1 MAPQNVFFI
10 GLNEFN
16 LSKLKSIRNAQ
27 CYAFHGLLDPSEVLD
42 TYDFPIADML
52 GRAEKQLR
60 GWQQDTGGTI
70 DGIGAYMDFPVSTML
85 PLLCA
90 KFGKRAPSLEGLLKC
105 EHKYWSRLVQRE
117 MIPEHIPYFQP
128 FDPFE
133 DNVFERIE
141 LHLPFWIKPIKASG
155 SLLGFRIESREDF
168 ERAIPQIRAQIHL
181 ISEPFNYILGQA
193 DLPPEVTDVQGHFC
207 LAESII
213 GGRQCTLEGYSFA
226 GRVEPIGIIDSIRYE
241 NGISF
246 FRYEYPSTLPD
257 VIQDQMAAISKKVIT
272 HIGFDN
278 SAFNIEFYWNREQD
292 KVWLLEI
299 NTRVSQSHSDIF
311 EKVDGQSNQQLTV
324 QVACG
329 EQPDFPH
336 SQGEFPCAAKFFWRI
351 FSGDAEVIRVPT
363 QEEIYKVQE
372 RIAGTI
378 IQPQVTTGMKL
389 SDLLEQDSY
398 SYAICHLF
406 IGGEHQKDL
415 LDKYLL
421 CQEMLPFEFKPISSH
436 SCAQRTSTDSFVNL
450 EHRNLKRSTRP

>member
-1 MAPQNVFFI
+1 METEMAPRNVFFI
-10 GLNEFN
+10 GLDDFN
-16 LSKLKSIRNAQ
+16 LSKLKSIRNAAE
-27 CYAFHGLLDPSEVLD
+27 YAFHGLLHPSEVLD

-52 GRAEKQLR
+52 DRAEEQLR
-60 GWQQDTGGTI
+60 RWQKESGGEI
-70 DGIGAYMDFPVSTML
+70 EGIGAYMDFPVSTML

-117 MIPEHIPYFQP
+117 VIPEHIPQFQP
-128 FDPFE
+128 FDPFQ
-133 DNVFERIE
+133 DDIFERIE
-141 LHLPFWIKPIKASG
+141 LDFPFWIKPIKATG
-155 SLLGFRIESREDF
+155 SHLGFRIESRADF

-181 ISEPFNYILGQA
+181 ISEPFNYILGKA
-193 DLPPEVTDVQGHFC
+193 DLPLEVSDVPGHFC
-207 LAESII
+207 LAECII
-213 GGRQCTLEGYSFA
+213 GGRQCTLEGYSFE

-257 VIQDQMAAISKKVIT
+257 VIQEQMIAISKKVIP
-272 HIGFDN
+272 HIGYDN
-278 SAFNIEFYWNREQD
+278 AAFNIEFYWNREQD
-292 KVWLLEI
+292 KIWLLEI

-311 EKVDGQSNQQLTV
+311 EKVDGQSNQQVTV

-329 EQPDFPH
+329 EQPEFPNG
-336 SQGEFPCAAKFFWRI
+336 QGQFPCAAKFFWRI
-351 FSGDAEVIRVPT
+351 FSGDAEVTRVPS
-363 QEEIYKVQE
+363 QDEINRVQE
-372 RIAGTI
+372 RIPGTI
-378 IQPQVTTGMKL
+378 IQPQVNSGMKL

-421 CQEMLPFEFKPISSH
+421 CQEMLPFEFKPIS
-436 SCAQRTSTDSFVNL
+436 
-450 EHRNLKRSTRP
+450 E

>member
-1 MAPQNVFFI
+1 MAPKNVFFI
-10 GLNEFN
+10 GLNDFN
-16 LSKLKSIRNAQ
+16 LSKLQAIRNAES
-27 CYAFHGLLDPSEVLD
+27 YAFHGLLDPAEILD
-42 TYDFPIADML
+42 TYEFPIADML
-52 GRAEKQLR
+52 QRSENQLR
-60 GWQQDTGGTI
+60 QWQRDTGGSI

-90 KFGKRAPSLEGLLKC
+90 KFDKRSPSLEGLLKC

-117 MIPEHIPYFQP
+117 VIPEHIPRFQP

-133 DNVFERIE
+133 ENVFDRIE
-141 LHLPFWIKPIKASG
+141 LPLPFWIKPIKASG

-168 ERAIPQIRAQIHL
+168 ERALPQIQDQIHL
-181 ISEPFNYILGQA
+181 IAEPFNHILQQA
-193 DLPPEVTDVQGHFC
+193 KLPREVSEVEGHFC

-213 GGRQCTLEGYSFA
+213 GGRQCTLEGYSFQ
-226 GRVEPIGIIDSIRYE
+226 GEVQPIGIVDSIRYE

-257 VIQDQMAAISKKVIT
+257 LIQNQMLEIT
-272 HIGFDN
+272 RKIIPHAGFDN

-311 EKVDGQSNQQLTV
+311 EKVDGQSNQQVTV

-329 EQPDFPH
+329 ERPDFPH
-336 SQGEFPCAAKFFWRI
+336 RQGQFPCAAKFFWRI
-351 FSGDAEVIRVPT
+351 FSGDAEVTRVPT
-363 QEEIYKVQE
+363 REEIAAVQQ
-372 RIAGTI
+372 RFPGTI
-378 IQPQVTTGMKL
+378 IRPQIETGMKL

-415 LDKYLL
+415 LDKYVH
-421 CQEMLPFEFKPISSH
+421 CQEMLPFELKP
-436 SCAQRTSTDSFVNL
+436 V
-450 EHRNLKRSTRP
+450 

>member
-1 MAPQNVFFI
+1 MIPRNVFFI
-10 GLNEFN
+10 GLDDFN
-16 LSKLKSIRNAQ
+16 LSKLKSIRNADA
-27 CYAFHGLLDPSEVLD
+27 YAFHGLLDPSEVLD
-42 TYDFPIADML
+42 TYHFPIADML
-52 GRAEKQLR
+52 DRADEELR
-60 GWQQDTGGTI
+60 RWQKESGKEI

-85 PLLCA
+85 PLLCDR
-90 KFGKRAPSLEGLLKC
+90 FGKRAPSLEGMLKC
-105 EHKYWSRLVQRE
+105 EHKYWSRLVQQE
-117 MIPEHIPYFQP
+117 VIPEHIPYFQP

-133 DNVFERIE
+133 NNVFERIE
-141 LHLPFWIKPIKASG
+141 LELPFWIKPIKATG
-155 SLLGFRIESREDF
+155 SLLGFRIENREDF
-168 ERAIPQIRAQIHL
+168 ERAIPQIRSQIHL
-181 ISEPFNYILGQA
+181 ISEPFNYILDQA
-193 DLPPEVTDVQGHFC
+193 DLPLEVFGVPGHFC

-213 GGRQCTLEGYSFA
+213 GGRQCTLEGYSFE

-246 FRYEYPSTLPD
+246 FRYEYPSTLPE
-257 VIQDQMAAISKKVIT
+257 VIQNQMVEITKKVIP
-272 HIGFDN
+272 HIGYDN
-278 SAFNIEFYWNREQD
+278 AAFNIEYYWNREQD

-311 EKVDGQSNQQLTV
+311 EKVDGQSNQQVTV

-351 FSGDAEVIRVPT
+351 FSGDAEVTRVPT
-363 QEEIYKVQE
+363 QEEINRVRE
-372 RIAGTI
+372 RIPGTI

-406 IGGEHQKDL
+406 IGGQHQKDL

-421 CQEMLPFEFKPISSH
+421 CQEMLPFEFKPIS
-436 SCAQRTSTDSFVNL
+436 
-450 EHRNLKRSTRP
+450 E